1 MLVISVLQSKGG
13 VGKSTLCFNLAV
25 TARTK
30 YPRVAILDTDPQLST
45 DLWRRLRAEHNT
57 AIPNDITVFGNE
69 NSPQNGIEKLALD
82 GWDVVF
88 IDTPGHAMANLREA
102 ARISSLALVV
112 MKCSVLDLHSS
123 KDAISICHQENANYA
138 VLLNL
143 TEPGTVTHDEIR
155 QLLVNEDVPVLTA
168 EVQRRHL
175 YVTSV
180 ATGQAGHE
188 MPGAHAAKKEMTRL
202 WDEIEAK
209 AKLQTHAK
217 PQVAAHV

>member
-25 TARTK
+25 VARTK
-30 YPRVAILDTDPQLST
+30 FKRVAILDTDPQLST
-45 DLWRRLRAEHNT
+45 DLWCRLRAEHGT
-57 AIPNDITVFGNE
+57 ATSPNDITVFGGE
-69 NSPQNGIEKLALD
+69 NSPQNGIEKLARD

-102 ARISSLALVV
+102 ARVSSLALVV

-123 KDAISICHQENANYA
+123 KDAISICHQEGVNYA

-143 TEPGTVTHDEIR
+143 TEQGTVTHDEIR
-155 QLLVNEDVPVLTA
+155 EILLAEEVPVLTA

-188 MPGAHAAKKEMTRL
+188 MPGAHAAKREMSKL

-209 AKLQTHAK
+209 AHAK
-217 PQVAAHV
+217 PRVTAHV